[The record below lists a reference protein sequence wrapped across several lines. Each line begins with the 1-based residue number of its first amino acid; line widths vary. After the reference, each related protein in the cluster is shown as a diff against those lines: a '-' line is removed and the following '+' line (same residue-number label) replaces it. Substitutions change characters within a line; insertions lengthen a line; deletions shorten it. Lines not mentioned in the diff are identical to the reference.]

1 MSTHSANSE
10 ADFIASR
17 NDDETYR
24 RLNARMFKS
33 GFVEF
38 FSKVHPAVPAIMYF
52 PVVGYFAWRGASIS
66 GALVMLLALA
76 GGLLFWT
83 FTEYTLH
90 RFFFH
95 MPKTTRVTRFL
106 YFYSHGIHHS
116 YPDDFYR
123 LVMVP
128 AVSVPLAVIFYS
140 LFHAVLPAGP
150 AAGAF
155 SGMVLGYLLYDYVHF
170 ATHHVTPPRA
180 AWLKPLA
187 DIMKGQRKRHML
199 HHFDD
204 HDRGYGVST
213 SLWDHVF
220 RTHDPRN
227 DK

>member
-1 MSTHSANSE
+1 MSTHSANAE
-10 ADFIASR
+10 ADFLASR
-17 NDDETYR
+17 DDEETYR
-24 RLNARMFKS
+24 RLNARMFRS

-38 FSKVHPAVPAIMYF
+38 FSKVHPVVPAILF
-52 PVVGYFAWRGASIS
+52 VPVVAYFAWRGVGLS
-66 GALVMLLALA
+66 GVLATVLA
-76 GGLLFWT
+76 FGGGLLFWT

-95 MPKTTRVTRFL
+95 MPKTNAVSRFL

-128 AVSVPLAVIFYS
+128 AVSVPLAFLFYG
-140 LFHAVLPAGP
+140 LFHAVLPVGL

-155 SGMVLGYLLYDYVHF
+155 AGMVTGYLLYDYVHF

-180 AWLKPLA
+180 AWLKPIA
-187 DIMKGQRKRHML
+187 DIMKGQRKRHMR
-199 HHFDD
+199 HHFAD

-220 RTHDPRN
+220 RTHDAASDR
-227 DK
+227 

>member
-1 MSTHSANSE
+1 MSTHSANGE

-17 NDDETYR
+17 DDDETYR

-38 FSKVHPAVPAIMYF
+38 FSKVHPVVPALMFF
-52 PVVGYFAWRGASIS
+52 PVVGYFAWRGAVLS
-66 GALVMLLALA
+66 GVLTMLAALA
-76 GGLLFWT
+76 GGLLFWS

-95 MPKTTRVTRFL
+95 MPKTNRVSRFL

-128 AVSVPLAVIFYS
+128 AVSVPLAVLFYS
-140 LFHAVLPAGP
+140 LFHAVLPTGI

-155 SGMVLGYLLYDYVHF
+155 SGMVLGYLGYDYVHF
-170 ATHHVTPPRA
+170 ATHHVNPPRA
-180 AWLKPLA
+180 VWLRPLA
-187 DIMKGQRKRHML
+187 EIMKGQRRRHMR
-199 HHFDD
+199 HHFAD

-220 RTHDPRN
+220 GTHDPSSDR
-227 DK
+227 

>member
-1 MSTHSANSE
+1 MSSHSANAE

-17 NDDETYR
+17 DDEETYR
-24 RLNARMFKS
+24 RLNARMFRS

-38 FSKVHPAVPAIMYF
+38 FSRVHPVVPALMF
-52 PVVGYFAWRGASIS
+52 VPVVAWFAWQGITSLGLLMTMASF
-66 GALVMLLALA
+66 A

-95 MPKTTRVTRFL
+95 MPRTTRITRFL
-106 YFYSHGIHHS
+106 YFYSHGIHHA

-128 AVSVPLAVIFYS
+128 SVSVPLAVIFYS
-140 LFHAVLPAGP
+140 LFHAVLPGGL

-155 SGMVLGYLLYDYVHF
+155 SGMVFGYLIYDYVHF
-170 ATHHVTPPRA
+170 ATHHVNPPRA
-180 AWLKPLA
+180 AWLRPIA
-187 DIMKGQRKRHML
+187 EIMKGQRRRHMR
-199 HHFDD
+199 HHFAD

-220 RTHDPRN
+220 RTHDPDSDR
-227 DK
+227 